1 MHGYF
6 SVKTTP
12 QLEARH
18 IPAAS
23 LDHLVGASKQRWWD
37 SEAAGLAVLRL
48 IVSAYFLGFCT
59 GRSAGFSPFRM
70 RST

>member
-37 SEAAGLAVLRL
+37 SEAAG
-48 IVSAYFLGFCT
+48 FCCLEVD
-59 GRSAGFSPFRM
+59 R
-70 RST
+70 